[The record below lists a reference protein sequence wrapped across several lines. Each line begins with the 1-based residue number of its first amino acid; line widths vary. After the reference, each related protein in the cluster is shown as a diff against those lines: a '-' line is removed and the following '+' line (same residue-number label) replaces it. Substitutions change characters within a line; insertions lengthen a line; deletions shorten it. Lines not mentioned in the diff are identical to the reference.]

1 MASSKRFTAEQA
13 LEQLL
18 ESDEE
23 KSGADSFYT
32 DDEVFYQDGEDPFED
47 WYVTSN
53 NLFIIIIYYIIHL
66 EYVYVLD
73 F

>member
-23 KSGADSFYT
+23 KSGADSFYA
-32 DDEVFYQDGEDPFED
+32 DGEALLCSLACLGLF
-47 WYVTSN
+47 VKK
-53 NLFIIIIYYIIHL
+53 LFI
-66 EYVYVLD
+66 VLYTFD
-73 F
+73 